1 MKYSHLAHDSDV
13 QVHHERRDLAC
24 SAKYKS
30 NQSGRL
36 SRSLTCFPIFPKP
49 SWNVEE
55 DGLEEESE
63 ADPLVVGHVSPLV
76 LLVVGAGHDARVGHV
91 PPHVEGEGA
100 GDGVPGQSTLQ
111 QRSFLLCAFIALY
124 LELTI
129 IRRSLFRNILSD
141 IMSTTSPEIFFP
153 AEGSQHLPRKGD

>member
-1 MKYSHLAHDSDV
+1 MNYSHLAHDSDV

-55 DGLEEESE
+55 DGLEEEGE
-63 ADPLVVGHVSPLV
+63 ADPLIVGDVSSLV
-76 LLVVGAGHDARVGHV
+76 LLVVGAGHHTGVGHV
-91 PPHVEGEGA
+91 PPHVQGERP
-100 GDGVPGQSTLQ
+100 GDGVGGVDPTV
-111 QRSFLLCAFIALY
+111 
-124 LELTI
+124 
-129 IRRSLFRNILSD
+129 
-141 IMSTTSPEIFFP
+141 EI
-153 AEGSQHLPRKGD
+153 EHIVGNVLK

>member
-111 QRSFLLCAFIALY
+111 HSALFILGFYRFILLFGVNHNQKKPVQEYI
-124 LELTI
+124 E
-129 IRRSLFRNILSD
+129 
-141 IMSTTSPEIFFP
+141 
-153 AEGSQHLPRKGD
+153 